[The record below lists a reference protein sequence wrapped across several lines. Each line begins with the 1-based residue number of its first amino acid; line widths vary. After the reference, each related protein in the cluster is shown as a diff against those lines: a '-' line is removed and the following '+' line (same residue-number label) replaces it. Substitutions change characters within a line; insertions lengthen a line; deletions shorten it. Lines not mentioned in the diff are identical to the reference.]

1 MMETKILEQL
11 KQALKGGEKTKVS
24 VLRMLISEMKNKKIA
39 DKTKEL
45 TDESVIS
52 IIKKTVRRHN
62 ESIEKFASGN
72 RKDLVEKETA
82 EKAILEKYL
91 PEEMAPEELESII
104 AEVIKEIG
112 ASSMRDMGAVMKAV
126 AIRTKG
132 ASSGKTVSEIVR
144 RELTKEN

>member
-1 MMETKILEQL
+1 MLETKILEQL
-11 KQALKGGEKTKVS
+11 KQALKGGEKIKVS

-45 TDESVIS
+45 TDESVIA

-62 ESIEKFASGN
+62 ESIEKFIEGN

-82 EKAILEKYL
+82 EKAILEVYL
-91 PEEMAPEELESII
+91 PEEMTPEELEKVIF
-104 AEVIKEIG
+104 EVIKETG
-112 ASSMRDMGAVMKAV
+112 ASSMKDMGAVMKAV
-126 AIRTKG
+126 TIRAKG
-132 ASSGKTVSEIVR
+132 AADGKTVSEIVR

>member
-1 MMETKILEQL
+1 MMETKIFEQL

-45 TDESVIS
+45 TDESVIA

-62 ESIEKFASGN
+62 ESIEKFIEGK
-72 RKDLVEKETA
+72 RIDLAEKEKA
-82 EKAILEKYL
+82 EKAILEVYL
-91 PEEMAPEELESII
+91 PEEMTSEALESVIF
-104 AEVIKEIG
+104 EVIKETG
-112 ASSMRDMGAVMKAV
+112 ASSMKDMGAVMKAV

-132 ASSGKTVSEIVR
+132 AADGKTVSEIVR